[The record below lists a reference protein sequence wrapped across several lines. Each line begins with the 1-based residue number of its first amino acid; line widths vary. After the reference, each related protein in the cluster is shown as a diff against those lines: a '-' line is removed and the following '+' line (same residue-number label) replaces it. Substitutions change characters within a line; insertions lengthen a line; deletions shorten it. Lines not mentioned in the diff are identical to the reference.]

1 MTRVDADV
9 AIVGSGFAGS
19 LTALCLL
26 RRGKRVVMVER
37 GRHPRFAIGESS
49 TPLANLLIEELADRY
64 DLPRLRPFSKWGTW
78 QRTRPEVACGLKRGF
93 TFFFHR
99 PGEPFN
105 DRDDRGGRG
114 DGGSDGSDGGARA
127 RQLLVAASPH
137 DEIADTHWYRPAF
150 DEALMRGAEAAGAIY
165 LDETRLDHVRHEG
178 NVTILEGTRRNGASV
193 RVTAPFV
200 IDASGPRGFLH
211 HALGFEEAPL
221 PWLPPTSGLFTHFEG
236 VERWDRLN
244 HSHDLHPH
252 HAHNPH
258 HPQHA
263 SSAAQPPYPV
273 DDAALHHVF
282 PGGWIWMLRFNNGIT
297 SAGVA
302 HTHGARADALRLH
315 ESGGAAAW
323 DRLLETLPSVR
334 EQFRAARAVH
344 PFIYVPRVAFRS
356 RQVCGDTWAL
366 LPSAA
371 GVIDPLLST
380 GFPLTLL
387 GIGRLVDLLER
398 TAAGSAERQ
407 TALRNYAK
415 VTQDELDITEQLV
428 GALYAN
434 MSDPPVFKRL
444 GLLYFAAASF
454 SEAARRLGR
463 PELAPGFLL
472 HRHPRFGPELRACAA
487 EAVEIAAMTSSD
499 VGPVASS
506 APCAAASGA
515 LREAL
520 FARIDAAI
528 EPFDIAGLRD
538 RTRRDWYPVL
548 AEDLI
553 AGAAKL
559 EASAEDIDRLLARSG
574 FTAARTV

>member
-19 LTALCLL
+19 LTALCLA

-64 DLPRLRPFSKWGTW
+64 DLPRIRPFSKWGTW
-78 QRTRPEVACGLKRGF
+78 QRTRPEVPCGLKRGF

-99 PGEPFN
+99 LGQPF
-105 DRDDRGGRG
+105 G
-114 DGGSDGSDGGARA
+114 DGDGDRA

-150 DEALMRGAEAAGAIY
+150 DEMLAQEAEAAGVIH

-178 NVTILEGTRRNGASV
+178 AQTILEGTRRHGASV

-221 PWLPPTSGLFTHFEG
+221 RWLPPTSGLFTHFES
-236 VERWDRLN
+236 VERWDRL
-244 HSHDLHPH
+244 HPH
-252 HAHNPH
+252 SARAG
-258 HPQHA
+258 HPTH
-263 SSAAQPPYPV
+263 SAASASTCDAALPYPV
-273 DDAALHHVF
+273 DDAALHQVF
-282 PGGWIWMLRFNNGIT
+282 PGGWIWILRFNNGIT

-302 HTHGARADALRLH
+302 HVHGARADALRLH
-315 ESGGAAAW
+315 EGAPAW
-323 DRLLETLPSVR
+323 DRLLDTLPSVR
-334 EQFRAARAVH
+334 DQFRAARPVH
-344 PFIYVPRVAFRS
+344 PFIYAPRVAFRS
-356 RQVCGDTWAL
+356 HHVVGDTWAL

-387 GIGRLVDLLER
+387 GITRLVDLLER
-398 TAAGSAERQ
+398 TNAGSAERQ
-407 TALRNYAK
+407 TALRDYAQI
-415 VTQDELDITEQLV
+415 TQDELDITEQLV

-434 MSDPPVFKRL
+434 MADPPVFKRL

-454 SEAARRLGR
+454 SEAVRRLGR
-463 PELAPGFLL
+463 PDLAPGFLL

-487 EAVEIAAMTSSD
+487 EAVEVAAMSSPD
-499 VGPVASS
+499 AATGAATAATAAGSS
-506 APCAAASGA
+506 PPCAAGSGA

-520 FARIDAAI
+520 LARIDMAI

-538 RTRRDWYPVL
+538 RTRRDWYPAL

-553 AGAAKL
+553 AGASKL
-559 EASAEDIDRLLARSG
+559 QASAEDIDRLLARSG
-574 FTAARTV
+574 FTVARAR

>member
-1 MTRVDADV
+1 MTTRVDADV

-26 RRGKRVVMVER
+26 RRGQRVVMIER

-64 DLPRLRPFSKWGTW
+64 DLPGIKPFSKWGTW
-78 QRTRPEVACGLKRGF
+78 QRARPEVPCGLKRGF
-93 TFFFHR
+93 SFFFHR
-99 PGEPFN
+99 LGEPF
-105 DRDDRGGRG
+105 DHRDDNG
-114 DGGSDGSDGGARA
+114 DRA

-137 DEIADTHWYRPAF
+137 DDIADTHWYRPSF
-150 DEALMRGAEAAGAIY
+150 DEALMREAEAAGAIH
-165 LDETRLDHVRHEG
+165 LDETRLDHMRHEG
-178 NVTILEGTRRNGASV
+178 DATILEGTRRNGASV
-193 RVTAPFV
+193 RVTARFV

-221 PWLPPTSGLFTHFEG
+221 RWLPPTSGLFTHFEG
-236 VERWDRLN
+236 VERWDNL
-244 HSHDLHPH
+244 SHPH
-252 HAHNPH
+252 L
-258 HPQHA
+258 
-263 SSAAQPPYPV
+263 SRSAVRPPYPV

-282 PGGWIWMLRFNNGIT
+282 PGGWIWMLRFNNGVT

-302 HTHGARADALRLH
+302 HRHGARADALRLN
-315 ESGGAAAW
+315 EPGGAAAW
-323 DRLLETLPSVR
+323 DRLLDTLPSVR

-344 PFIYVPRVAFRS
+344 PFIYAPRVAFRS
-356 RQVCGDTWAL
+356 RHVSGDSWAL

-398 TAAGSAERQ
+398 TAAGSDERQ
-407 TALRNYAK
+407 AALRDYARI
-415 VTQDELDITEQLV
+415 TQDELDITEQLV

-434 MSDPPVFKRL
+434 MNDPAIFKRL

-487 EAVEIAAMTSSD
+487 EAVEVAAMTSSSQAAD
-499 VGPVASS
+499 AGGAGNAWDDGVAAASS
-506 APCAAASGA
+506 PPCAAATGA

-528 EPFDIAGLRD
+528 EPFDLAGLRD

-548 AEDLI
+548 ADDLI

-559 EASAEDIDRLLARSG
+559 EASAEDIDQLLARSG
-574 FTAARTV
+574 FTVARAD